1 MTEKGYRDSQL
12 SHVPHVHKVIT
23 ETERSLPA
31 WVTVID
37 SMVNLKDQQQIA
49 PSKTSA
55 VIRFRLV
62 FEWYIPSVSFSYED
76 TWTNIKSSNWLLT
89 P

>member
-1 MTEKGYRDSQL
+1 
-12 SHVPHVHKVIT
+12 
-23 ETERSLPA
+23 
-31 WVTVID
+31 
-37 SMVNLKDQQQIA
+37 MVNLKDQQQIA